1 MYKVAIFGG
10 FLRNQEENKMIY
22 GYARVSTRE
31 QNEARQLESL
41 RAAGCQKIFVDKCSG
56 KNFERPEW
64 NTLLSVLCAGD
75 IVIAHSIDRLGRNYD
90 DILAQWR
97 HIVQDLGADIK
108 ILDMPLLD
116 TTNHTDLTGHLIS
129 DIVLQLLSYV
139 AQKERESIRQRQKE
153 GIAIAKAAGKY
164 LGGRKKNVD
173 MLLFSQ
179 LLESFQKSELNKSQ
193 FAEKLGVSR
202 PTLNKLLDEHAE
214 KSKKS

>member
-1 MYKVAIFGG
+1 
-10 FLRNQEENKMIY
+10 MIY

-64 NTLLSVLCAGD
+64 NSLLLTLRAGD

-108 ILDMPLLD
+108 ILDMPLRD

-139 AQKERESIRQRQKE
+139 AQKERESICQRQKE

-164 LGGRKKNVD
+164 RGGQKKKID
-173 MLLFSQ
+173 MLLFSR
-179 LLESFQKSELNKSQ
+179 LLELFQKNELNKSQ

-214 KSKKS
+214 ETKKS

>member
-1 MYKVAIFGG
+1 
-10 FLRNQEENKMIY
+10 MIY

-164 LGGRKKNVD
+164 QGGQKKKID

-179 LLESFQKSELNKSQ
+179 LLESFQKNEINKSQ

-214 KSKKS
+214 KTKKS

>member
-1 MYKVAIFGG
+1 
-10 FLRNQEENKMIY
+10 MIY

-164 LGGRKKNVD
+164 QGGQKKKID

-179 LLESFQKSELNKSQ
+179 LLESFQKNEMNKSQ
-193 FAEKLGVSR
+193 FAEKLGISR

-214 KSKKS
+214 KSEKS

>member
-1 MYKVAIFGG
+1 
-10 FLRNQEENKMIY
+10 MIY

-56 KNFERPEW
+56 KNFARPEW
-64 NTLLSVLCAGD
+64 NNLLSALCAGD

-164 LGGRKKNVD
+164 HGGQKKKID

-179 LLESFQKSELNKSQ
+179 LLESFQKNELNKSQ
-193 FAEKLGVSR
+193 FAENLGVSR
-202 PTLNKLLDEHAE
+202 PTLNRLLDEHAE
-214 KSKKS
+214 KSEKS

>member
-1 MYKVAIFGG
+1 
-10 FLRNQEENKMIY
+10 MIY

-64 NTLLSVLCAGD
+64 NSLLLTLRAGD

-90 DILAQWR
+90 DILTQWR
-97 HIVQDLGADIK
+97 HIVQELGADIK

-139 AQKERESIRQRQKE
+139 AQKERESICQRQKE

-164 LGGRKKNVD
+164 RGGQKKKID
-173 MLLFSQ
+173 MLLFSR
-179 LLESFQKSELNKSQ
+179 LLELFQKNELNKSQ

-214 KSKKS
+214 ETKKS

>member
-1 MYKVAIFGG
+1 
-10 FLRNQEENKMIY
+10 MIY

-64 NTLLSVLCAGD
+64 NKLLSALCAGD

-153 GIAIAKAAGKY
+153 GIAIAKTAGKY
-164 LGGRKKNVD
+164 RGGQKKKVD
-173 MLLFSQ
+173 MDLFSQ
-179 LLESFQKSELNKSQ
+179 LLERFQKNELNKSQ

-214 KSKKS
+214 ETKKS

>member
-1 MYKVAIFGG
+1 
-10 FLRNQEENKMIY
+10 MIY

-56 KNFERPEW
+56 KNFERLEW
-64 NTLLSVLCAGD
+64 NNLLSVLCAGD

-164 LGGRKKNVD
+164 HGGQKKKVD

-179 LLESFQKSELNKSQ
+179 LLESFQKNEMNKSQ
-193 FAEKLGVSR
+193 FAEKLGISR

-214 KSKKS
+214 KAKKS

>member
-1 MYKVAIFGG
+1 
-10 FLRNQEENKMIY
+10 MIY

-41 RAAGCQKIFVDKCSG
+41 RTAGCQKIFVDKCSG

-64 NTLLSVLCAGD
+64 NNLLSALCAGD
-75 IVIAHSIDRLGRNYD
+75 IVVAHSIDRLGRNYD

-97 HIVQDLGADIK
+97 HIVQDLSADIK

-164 LGGRKKNVD
+164 HGGQRKKVD
-173 MLLFSQ
+173 TALFSQ
-179 LLESFQKSELNKSQ
+179 LLESFQKNELNKSQ

-202 PTLNKLLDEHAE
+202 PTLNKLLGEHAE
-214 KSKKS
+214 KAKKS

>member
-1 MYKVAIFGG
+1 
-10 FLRNQEENKMIY
+10 MIY

-108 ILDMPLLD
+108 ILDIPLLD

-164 LGGRKKNVD
+164 RGGQKKKVD
-173 MLLFSQ
+173 MELFSR
-179 LLESFQKSELNKSQ
+179 LLERFQKNELNKSQ
-193 FAEKLGVSR
+193 FAEKLGISR

-214 KSKKS
+214 KAKKS

>member
-1 MYKVAIFGG
+1 
-10 FLRNQEENKMIY
+10 MIY

-64 NTLLSVLCAGD
+64 NNLLYTLCAGD

-153 GIAIAKAAGKY
+153 GIAIARAAGKY
-164 LGGRKKNVD
+164 RGGQKKKVD
-173 MLLFSQ
+173 MMLFSQ

-202 PTLNKLLDEHAE
+202 PTLNKLLDEHA
-214 KSKKS
+214 KKAKKS